1 MTITYTWKVTG
12 VKTRTEES
20 QSGFVF
26 QTYWTKTGVDEN
38 GNEGTFTGATPLKP
52 GESTDFTPFEQLT
65 EAQVLAW
72 IQAEV
77 VSYENHVNEQ
87 IAKQIALKANPV
99 EEPHLPWAPP
109 PAEEATPATNPTV
122 AV

>member
-1 MTITYTWKVTG
+1 MSNITYTWKVTG
-12 VKTRTEES
+12 VKTRTEEG
-20 QSGFVF
+20 QPGFVF

-65 EAQVLAW
+65 EPQVLGW
-72 IQAEV
+72 IQEV
-77 VSYENHVNEQ
+77 VVGDYEKHVNEQ

-99 EEPHLPWAPP
+99 EEPTLPWAPP
-109 PAEEATPATNPTV
+109 AETPAGTEP
-122 AV
+122 AI